1 MSEVIWLPEA
11 LVDVQR
17 LRLFLVDKNPTAAA
31 RAGRVLQDGAK
42 LLASFPEAG
51 HPMNDGTDRRELFLP
66 FGASSYVLR
75 YLIDRQTVVI
85 VRVWHGRENRK
96 EH

>member
-1 MSEVIWLPEA
+1 MPEVVWLPEA
-11 LVDVQR
+11 LEDVQR
-17 LRLFLVDKNPTAAA
+17 LRLFLADKNPTAAA
-31 RAGRVLQDGAK
+31 RTGQILQGGAK

-51 HPMNDGTDRRELFLP
+51 YPMNDGTDRRELFLP
-66 FGASSYVLR
+66 FGASNYVLR
-75 YLIDRQTVVI
+75 YIIDTQVVV

>member
-1 MSEVIWLPEA
+1 
-11 LVDVQR
+11 
-17 LRLFLVDKNPTAAA
+17 
-31 RAGRVLQDGAK
+31 
-42 LLASFPEAG
+42 
-51 HPMNDGTDRRELFLP
+51 MNDGTDRRELFLP

-75 YLIDRQTVVI
+75 YIIDVQVVV

>member
-1 MSEVIWLPEA
+1 MPEVIWLPEA
-11 LVDVQR
+11 LEDVER
-17 LRLFLVDKNPTAAA
+17 LRLFLTDKNPTAAA

-42 LLASFPEAG
+42 LLADFPEAG
-51 HPMNDGTDRRELFLP
+51 YPMNDGTDRRELFLP
-66 FGASSYVLR
+66 FGVSSYVLR
-75 YLIDRQTVVI
+75 YIIDVQVVV

>member
-1 MSEVIWLPEA
+1 MPEVVWLPEA
-11 LVDVQR
+11 LQDAQR
-17 LRLFLVDKNPTAAA
+17 LRLFLLDKNGAAAA
-31 RAGRVLQDGAK
+31 RAGKVLQDGAK

-51 HPMNDGTDRRELFLP
+51 VPMNDGTNRRELFLA

-75 YLIDRQTVVI
+75 YLIDGQIVVI
-85 VRVWHGRENRK
+85 VRVWHGRENRQ